1 MLTQSELTDA
11 IDVLCN
17 GKHSIQNVEKLAAI
31 YTVRDHLYQTT
42 DQIERGY
49 SAANNDNEQV
59 GLYGQT
65 EFLTAI
71 SRKNPVD
78 AWLLMNELMQT
89 LRAVNPRLY
98 ESVMRK
104 I

>member
-17 GKHSIQNVEKLAAI
+17 GKHSVQNVEKLAAI
-31 YTVRDHLYQTT
+31 YTVRDHLYPAEP
-42 DQIERGY
+42 IERGY
-49 SAANNDNEQV
+49 SATNNNEQV
-59 GLYGQT
+59 GLYGQS

-78 AWLLMNELMQT
+78 AWLLMDELMQT
-89 LRAVNPRLY
+89 LYAINPRLY

>member
-11 IDVLCN
+11 INVLSN
-17 GKHSIQNVEKLAAI
+17 GKHSIQNCEKLAAI
-31 YTVRDHLYQTT
+31 YTVRDHLYPVEP
-42 DQIERGY
+42 IERGY

-59 GLYGQT
+59 GLYGQSD
-65 EFLTAI
+65 FLTAI

-78 AWLLMNELMQT
+78 AWLLMDELMQT
-89 LRAVNPRLY
+89 LFAINPRLY
-98 ESVMRK
+98 DSVMRK